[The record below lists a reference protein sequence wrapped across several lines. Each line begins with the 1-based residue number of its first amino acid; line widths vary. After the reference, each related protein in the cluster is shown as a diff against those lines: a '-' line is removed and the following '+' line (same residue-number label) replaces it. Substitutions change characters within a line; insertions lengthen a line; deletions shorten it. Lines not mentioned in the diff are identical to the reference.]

1 MTRFIA
7 DSSSD
12 IFQMEGVDF
21 VSVPLT
27 ISTDGK
33 DYIDDEKLNVGE
45 MTKELSEYKGKS
57 CTACPSIESWLNAF
71 EGADV
76 IYVGTLTSTLS
87 GTYNSALVAK
97 EMYEQNHPDAKIHVF
112 DTLSAGPELR
122 LLMEK
127 LVELD
132 KAGRTFEEVVS
143 LGDAYLEQTR
153 LFFALKS
160 LHNLVQNGR
169 VSKVVA
175 AAAGAFGISVFGT
188 ASEEGTLEPS
198 AKCRGEKK
206 VIAAFLDEIRKSGFQ
221 KGKIR
226 ISHVENVTLAE
237 KLMELLK
244 EQYPESDIR
253 VYEARGLCSYY
264 AERGGIL
271 IGVEGQR

>member
-12 IFQMEGVDF
+12 MFQMEGVDF

-97 EMYEQNHPDAKIHVF
+97 EMYEQNHPNVKIHVF

-132 KAGRTFEEVVS
+132 KAGKTFEEVVS

-271 IGVEGQR
+271 IGVEGHR